1 MLKIRLRPNKL
12 LLAKQQIQIYGE
24 EKAREEVKAWILK
37 NLVKEEKIVF
47 SKNACKMQDT
57 MVDAVMVY
65 SLHEPEISIENL
77 TVPELTSQG
86 IVYGVETP
94 VKDVLSDKDVTIMT
108 TRIGTKSAKR
118 MTAILRMSIG
128 IQRMILTMKNWSLT
142 GLGMNI
148 LEMTKP
154 TWAIRAM

>member
-57 MVDAVMVY
+57 TVDAVMVY

-77 TVPELTSQG
+77 TIPELTSQG

-94 VKDVLSDKDVTIMT
+94 VKDVLSDKDVLIEA
-108 TRIGTKSAKR
+108 RAV
-118 MTAILRMSIG
+118 
-128 IQRMILTMKNWSLT
+128 KNEKGCFVCIVRYPEFEGCW
-142 GLGMNI
+142 I
-148 LEMTKP
+148 LEESRDPALSLEGERPNALLDSGNK
-154 TWAIRAM
+154 

>member
-94 VKDVLSDKDVTIMT
+94 ERTFYQI
-108 TRIGTKSAKR
+108 R
-118 MTAILRMSIG
+118 MF
-128 IQRMILTMKNWSLT
+128 
-142 GLGMNI
+142 
-148 LEMTKP
+148 
-154 TWAIRAM
+154 